1 MNKEQAHLVQ
11 GVWPVMLTP
20 FTESGEVDYTSL
32 ERLVEW
38 YEENGVQGLF
48 ATCQSSEV
56 FCLSLEERMKITQ
69 TVVKRA
75 RIPVIASG
83 HVSYGIEDQK
93 EELRRMADTGVNA
106 VILITNRM
114 AQQDESSRLWRD
126 RLEQLVGALPPEVP
140 LGFYEC
146 SYPYKRLLT
155 EEELSFCAQTGRFR
169 FLKDTCCD
177 LETLHR
183 RLQMLKDTP
192 LKLYNANSASL
203 LESLRSGG
211 AGFSG
216 VMANFHP
223 RLYVWLC
230 ENWEKEPEKAAELQG
245 FLTMCSYIESRLYPV
260 NFKRYLVEQGVLA
273 SDYSRAQDR
282 GGLTPLIQDEVR
294 QLELISK
301 RLEELYVR

>member
-56 FCLSLEERMKITQ
+56 FCLSLEERIKITQ

-146 SYPYKRLLT
+146 PYPYKRLLT

-177 LETLHR
+177 LETLPR